1 MTAGRD
7 AVSRTVAAYDRIAG
21 EYLAR
26 WRDRRV
32 VERPL
37 AMLATLLPAGA
48 LVLDLGC
55 GPGFDGAALRA
66 QGLRVV
72 GADLSWQ
79 MVRLGR
85 DHYPGVYLQAD
96 MRRLPLAAGTV
107 DGIWASASLLH
118 LPRPLL
124 APVLAEGRRVL
135 AGEGLFYLSLK
146 EGTGEAW
153 RADACGREAPRF
165 FTYWTAA
172 ALDSELR
179 TAGLATVAGWQE
191 EGSRDLWLNRIV
203 RKMSGSG
210 QPGSKGGRRPHRTN
224 LREER

>member
-7 AVSRTVAAYDRIAG
+7 AVARTVAAYDRIAG

-37 AMLATLLPAGA
+37 TMLATLLPAGA

-55 GPGFDGAALRA
+55 GPGFDAAALRA

-85 DHYPGVYLQAD
+85 EHYPGVYVQAD

-118 LPRPLL
+118 LPRSLL

-135 AGEGLFYLSLK
+135 VNDGLFYLSLK
-146 EGTGEAW
+146 EGRGEAW

-172 ALDSELR
+172 ALDGELR
-179 TAGLATVAGWQE
+179 SAGLATVAGWQE
-191 EGSRDLWLNRIV
+191 AGSRDVWLNRIV
-203 RKMSGSG
+203 RKVSDGER
-210 QPGSKGGRRPHRTN
+210 PGKEGDRRPHQTS
-224 LREER
+224 LREEG